1 MKGLNSKFYNKYFC
15 LFGDCYPVS
24 DSKRCAVYL
33 LNSNRIEILPL
44 DAFGLLHLL
53 KNDTIG
59 SVASNYHNS
68 EVIYNWVA
76 YFLKIGIGFLTS
88 DISGFCYPKIL
99 PQFSPSHI
107 KRLQL
112 EYSSTSNYNL
122 SEVAK
127 AIEELHCKHAEIRF
141 LGNDITNEFVS
152 FFLNF
157 FRVSCLRSIILYID
171 GKHFR
176 VKDATQITETNKKV
190 NKIII
195 CNTQELSFADDVLTT
210 QGTLQYFSQKK
221 WPIDRLII
229 NRAMFAEAFHYNT
242 FYNNKMAIDKIGFI
256 RNDLYLPETY
266 GKFDKCIDICQ
277 IVHSS
282 SFRRFWKISPDQ
294 IEELKDNALRY
305 AIYPAREIIMSE
317 EKFHIKI

>member
-1 MKGLNSKFYNKYFC
+1 ENWRDFNVNDQYEPGSTFKLIAAAAAIEENTSQ
-15 LFGDCYPVS
+15 P
-24 DSKRCAVYL
+24 DSQYTCQ
-33 LNSNRIEILPL
+33 
-44 DAFGLLHLL
+44 
-53 KNDTIG
+53 G
-59 SVASNYHNS
+59 SM
-68 EVIYNWVA
+68 
-76 YFLKIGIGFLTS
+76 KIGDRKLSCTS
-88 DISGFCYPKIL
+88 HTRGKKSL
-99 PQFSPSHI
+99 
-107 KRLQL
+107 
-112 EYSSTSNYNL
+112 
-122 SEVAK
+122 AK

-195 CNTQELSFADDVLTT
+195 CNTRELSFADDVLTT